1 MKNLSDYLD
10 LEMTFG
16 LKIRRFHVDPEHF
29 ERGLRKG
36 LIFVNLFSQKGG
48 PQLKRMT

>member
-1 MKNLSDYLD
+1 MKNLSDYID
-10 LEMTFG
+10 LETTLGF
-16 LKIRRFHVDPEHF
+16 KIRRFRVDPEHF

-48 PQLKRMT
+48 SQLKRMT